1 MKRLS
6 GLDATFLHLETPEM
20 PMHVGAL
27 HLFELPKGFRGRF
40 AARLRKHLAERLPLT
55 PPLRRRLWL
64 MPMNLTNPVWVD
76 AVPDMAHHVVEHALP
91 ARRTKRTASDLG
103 ALEALVGKLH
113 VQLLDRARPLW
124 KFHVIEGLAPGGN
137 GRRRVAM
144 YTQLHHAAVDGQ
156 AAVALA
162 NAILDLGPEPRALE
176 LKASKREKRFRLSL
190 AEMISGAVTNE
201 VQQIAHLVRA
211 LPGTAG
217 SLGRT
222 ATRLVGRSEWFSG
235 RKRAG
240 SLSLAPRMA
249 LNAPVTAKRAFAA
262 VSLPLAELKALG
274 KAHDATLNDVVLW
287 LVSTALRTFFA
298 ARGGLPRK
306 SLVAAVPVSL
316 RAKGDTTADNQ
327 ASMTLL
333 SLGTHMADPAKRLAH
348 IKAAT
353 QSMKATLAGVKH
365 LLPTDFP
372 SIGVSWLTEA
382 ASALY
387 RRATESEL
395 LPPVANLA
403 VSNVPGPPVP
413 LYLAGARMLTNYPC
427 SIVTH
432 GLALNITVQSYDQS
446 LDCGLMADAKAL
458 PDVRGLADALAEAV
472 DLLRSLSPQ

>member
-1 MKRLS
+1 
-6 GLDATFLHLETPEM
+6 
-20 PMHVGAL
+20 
-27 HLFELPKGFRGRF
+27 
-40 AARLRKHLAERLPLT
+40 
-55 PPLRRRLWL
+55 
-64 MPMNLTNPVWVD
+64 
-76 AVPDMAHHVVEHALP
+76 
-91 ARRTKRTASDLG
+91 
-103 ALEALVGKLH
+103 
-113 VQLLDRARPLW
+113 
-124 KFHVIEGLAPGGN
+124 
-137 GRRRVAM
+137 
-144 YTQLHHAAVDGQ
+144 
-156 AAVALA
+156 
-162 NAILDLGPEPRALE
+162 
-176 LKASKREKRFRLSL
+176 
-190 AEMISGAVTNE
+190 
-201 VQQIAHLVRA
+201 
-211 LPGTAG
+211 
-217 SLGRT
+217 
-222 ATRLVGRSEWFSG
+222 
-235 RKRAG
+235 
-240 SLSLAPRMA
+240 
-249 LNAPVTAKRAFAA
+249 
-262 VSLPLAELKALG
+262 
-274 KAHDATLNDVVLW
+274 VLW

-372 SIGVSWLTEA
+372 SIGVSWLTE
-382 ASALY
+382 
-387 RRATESEL
+387 SEL